1 MKIVL
6 TGASGFIGR
15 NIYESWKEKY
25 NILAPGHKKL
35 DLTDDVAIREY
46 LSKERPDVV
55 IHAANVNQFV
65 HPEQSS
71 VVVEENLRMFFNL
84 ANCSDY
90 YGKLLYFGSG
100 AEYDQRHY
108 IPRMSES
115 YYGTHIP
122 ADDYGFSKYVMS
134 KVAETSHNLFNLRLF
149 GVFGKYE
156 EWKRRF
162 ISNLIYLYLTGQPM
176 RMGSNRYF
184 DYLYIQDLIP
194 ILEWFLYHDPQY
206 HVYNVCSGKEI
217 DLYSL
222 GCMICDLLHQ
232 DISMLQREPG
242 WKLAYTGDN
251 SRLREELGTDFA
263 LTPMKTAINEL
274 IEYYKQNGPMLW
286 GSEMHVKEDK
296 AELAY

>member
-6 TGASGFIGR
+6 TGARGFIGR

-25 NILAPGHKKL
+25 DILAPSHEEL
-35 DLTDDVAIREY
+35 DLTDDVAVRTY
-46 LSKERPDVV
+46 LSSASPDVI
-55 IHAANVNQFV
+55 IHAANVNKFA
-65 HPEQSS
+65 HPEKSS
-71 VVVEENLRMFFNL
+71 VVIEANLRMFFNL
-84 ANCSDY
+84 ANCTEY

-108 IPRMSES
+108 IPRMPES
-115 YYGTHIP
+115 YFGTHIP
-122 ADDYGFSKYVMS
+122 ADDYGFSKYIMS
-134 KVAETSHNLFNLRLF
+134 KAAETSCNLFNLRLF

-176 RMGSNRYF
+176 QMGPNMYF
-184 DYLYIQDLIP
+184 DYLYIQDLMP
-194 ILEWFLYHDPQY
+194 ILEWFLYHDPRY
-206 HVYNVCSGKEI
+206 HTYNVCSGREI

-222 GCMICDLLHQ
+222 GCMICESFNQ
-232 DISMLQREPG
+232 DPAILQKKSG

-251 SRLREELGTDFA
+251 SRLRDEMGGNYV

-274 IEYYKQNGPMLW
+274 IEYYKQNGSILW
-286 GSEMHVKEDK
+286 PSEMHQKTTGIN
-296 AELAY
+296 